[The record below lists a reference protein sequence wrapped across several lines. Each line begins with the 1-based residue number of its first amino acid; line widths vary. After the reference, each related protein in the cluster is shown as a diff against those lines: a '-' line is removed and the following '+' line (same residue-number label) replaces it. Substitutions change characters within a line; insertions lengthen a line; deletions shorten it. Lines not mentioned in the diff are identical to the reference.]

1 MRAQTDTG
9 ASELRT
15 IVIKLVVNAAA
26 LWVADLLV
34 GGIRIGDWQ
43 GLALMAALL
52 ALINTF
58 AKPLLTLLTC
68 PLIILT
74 LGLFLL
80 VINTAMLALAAWLA
94 GQLGAEVTI
103 TGFWPALWGA
113 IIISIVSWLLSLL
126 LD

>member
-1 MRAQTDTG
+1 VRADTRDG
-9 ASELRT
+9 LDIRN
-15 IVIKLVVNAAA
+15 IVVKLVINAAA

-43 GLALMAALL
+43 ALVVMAALL

-58 AKPLLTLLTC
+58 AKPFLKALTC
-68 PLIILT
+68 PIIILT

-80 VINTAMLALAAWLA
+80 VLNTAMLGLAAWLA
-94 GQLGAEVTI
+94 GQAGADVTI
-103 TGFWPALWGA
+103 TGFWAAFGGA
-113 IIISIVSWLLSLL
+113 IIISIVSWLLSTV